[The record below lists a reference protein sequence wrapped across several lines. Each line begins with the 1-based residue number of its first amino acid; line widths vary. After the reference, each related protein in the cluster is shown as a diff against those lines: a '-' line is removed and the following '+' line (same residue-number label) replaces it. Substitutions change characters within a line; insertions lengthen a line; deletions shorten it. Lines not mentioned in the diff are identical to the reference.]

1 MLFGGSNTRGDI
13 RTSADVELGDENLQ
27 TCELHLGEIYGGGN
41 EAYISGTPSM
51 DIHCIEGVNYIY
63 GGSRNANIAGDVVLN
78 ITGGTYKKVFGGNN
92 IGGIISGTVTVNVE
106 EKGCLPIKIDELYGG
121 GNMASYSVENIPAAK
136 RTALATTGGSD
147 DAYKNYPQVNVIS
160 ATSVGKVFGGG
171 LGNTAVVTGNPHVN
185 INMQKGSVN
194 GEYTYVAGKSPAEFA
209 SYASGYE
216 ESAGVPR
223 VFPYKLELGTIG
235 TVFGGGNA
243 ANVVGDTYVNI
254 GDGTFINENGEASTV
269 TRRSAQITGRVF
281 GGGNNAEVSGNTH
294 VVIGKKE

>member
-1 MLFGGSNTRGDI
+1 
-13 RTSADVELGDENLQ
+13 
-27 TCELHLGEIYGGGN
+27 
-41 EAYISGTPSM
+41 
-51 DIHCIEGVNYIY
+51 
-63 GGSRNANIAGDVVLN
+63 
-78 ITGGTYKKVFGGNN
+78 
-92 IGGIISGTVTVNVE
+92 
-106 EKGCLPIKIDELYGG
+106 
-121 GNMASYSVENIPAAK
+121 
-136 RTALATTGGSD
+136 
-147 DAYKNYPQVNVIS
+147 
-160 ATSVGKVFGGG
+160 
-171 LGNTAVVTGNPHVN
+171 VTGNPHVN

-194 GEYTYVAGKSPAEFA
+194 GEYTYVDGKSPAEYA